1 MVVRLLGRLLAA
13 QLLQQPG
20 DGLHDRLGGGLE
32 HLRGGLP
39 VVELGEVHGRSGED
53 LEGLAREQPHLVL
66 LGVGRHREIRAPL
79 GHRND
84 RRPGHQRDP
93 GRAGLAGHRPHVRIA
108 GEGAFRIKGHAFAAL
123 DRVHGGPECVQGVGG
138 LAVDRDLAG
147 SVQDRADNGD
157 LEEGRLREQS
167 GHPAGVVLEVRVGER
182 VQIRVVID
190 GRDKPAVG
198 RNVIHS
204 PPVPLEE
211 HHQRR
216 FCDDRRQAV
225 PEADSA
231 AGHSDTFPLERVR
244 GVPPS
249 GGWGSR
255 GTSSAGQVWPQ
266 VRSLS
271 RTRYAPPGAP
281 DRRVDR
287 AEATM
292 GRRTTRP

>member
-1 MVVRLLGRLLAA
+1 MVVRLLRRLLAA
-13 QLLQQPG
+13 QLFQQHG
-20 DGLHDRLGGGLE
+20 DGRHDGLGDLLE
-32 HLRGGLP
+32 HVGSGLP
-39 VVELGEVHGRSGED
+39 VVELGEVDRRSGEH
-53 LEGLAREQPHLVL
+53 LEGLAREQLDLLL
-66 LGVGRHREIRAPL
+66 LGVGRHRQIGAPL

-84 RRPGHQRDP
+84 GGLGHQRHP
-93 GRAGLAGHRPHVRIA
+93 RGAGLAGHRPHVRIA

-147 SVQDRADNGD
+147 AVQDRADNGD
-157 LEEGRLREQS
+157 LEEGRLGEQS
-167 GHPAGVVLEVRVGER
+167 GHPAAVVLEVRVRER

-190 GRDKPAVG
+190 GRDKPAFG

-211 HHQRR
+211 HDQRR

-231 AGHSDTFPLERVR
+231 AGHSYTFLWDRCV
-244 GVPPS
+244 GVPP
-249 GGWGSR
+249 GGSWGSL
-255 GTSSAGQVWPQ
+255 GTSSAGQVWPP

-271 RTRYAPPGAP
+271 RTPYAPPGAP
-281 DRRVDR
+281 DLRVDR

-292 GRRTTRP
+292 GRRMTRS